1 MPDEELLAVRVDR
14 WLWATRIFKTRTLAT
29 EACQRNQV
37 KLGGKPIKPSRNI
50 KAGDI
55 LSIKLGP
62 LLKEIKVVRLTEKR
76 VSASLAKM
84 LLSDLTSDEAYQE
97 AREKKAQI
105 KPTISLKRGM
115 GRPTKKQRRQLD
127 EFLYPE

>member
-1 MPDEELLAVRVDR
+1 MSDEELYSVRVDR
-14 WLWATRIFKTRTLAT
+14 WLWAARIFRTRTLAT

-50 KAGDI
+50 KAGDT

-62 LLKEIKVVRLTEKR
+62 LVKEMKVVGLTEKR
-76 VSASLAKM
+76 VSAPLAK
-84 LLSDLTSDEAYQE
+84 LLFTDLTTDDVYQE
-97 AREKKAQI
+97 AREQKAQL
-105 KPTISLKRGM
+105 KPTISLQRGM

-127 EFLYPE
+127 EFLYPD

>member
-62 LLKEIKVVRLTEKR
+62 LQKEIKVVRLTEKR
-76 VSASLAKM
+76 VSASLAKV
-84 LLSDLTSDEAYQE
+84 LFSDLTSDEAYQE
-97 AREKKAQI
+97 AREKKGQL
-105 KPTISLKRGM
+105 KPKISLQRGM

-127 EFLYPE
+127 EFLYPD

>member
-1 MPDEELLAVRVDR
+1 MPDEELHVVRVDR

-50 KAGDI
+50 KPGDI

-97 AREKKAQI
+97 AREKKGQL
-105 KPTISLKRGM
+105 KPKFLLQRGM

-127 EFLYPE
+127 EFLYPD

>member
-1 MPDEELLAVRVDR
+1 MPDEELHAVRVDR

-62 LLKEIKVVRLTEKR
+62 LQKEIKVVRLTEKR
-76 VSASLAKM
+76 VSASLAKV
-84 LLSDLTSDEAYQE
+84 LFSDLTSDEAYQE
-97 AREKKAQI
+97 AREKKGQL
-105 KPTISLKRGM
+105 KHTISLQRGM
-115 GRPTKKQRRQLD
+115 GRSTKKQRRQLD
-127 EFLYPE
+127 DFLYPD

>member
-1 MPDEELLAVRVDR
+1 MSDEELLEVRVDR
-14 WLWATRIFKTRTLAT
+14 WLWAARIFKTRTLAT

-37 KLGGKPIKPSRNI
+37 KLEGKPIKPSRNI
-50 KAGDI
+50 KVGDT

-62 LLKEIKVVRLTEKR
+62 LLKEIKVARLTEKR

-97 AREKKAQI
+97 AKEKKGQL
-105 KPTISLKRGM
+105 KPAISLKRGM

-127 EFLYPE
+127 EFLYPD

>member
-1 MPDEELLAVRVDR
+1 MSDEELHAVRVDR
-14 WLWATRIFKTRTLAT
+14 WLWATRIFKTRTLAS

-97 AREKKAQI
+97 AREKKGQL
-105 KPTISLKRGM
+105 KPTISLQRGM

-127 EFLYPE
+127 DFLYPD

>member
-1 MPDEELLAVRVDR
+1 MSDEELHAVRVDR
-14 WLWATRIFKTRTLAT
+14 WLWATRIFKTRTLAS
-29 EACQRNQV
+29 EAYQRNQV

-55 LSIKLGP
+55 LSIKQGP
-62 LLKEIKVVRLTEKR
+62 LLKEIKVVSLAEKR

-97 AREKKAQI
+97 AREKKAQL

-127 EFLYPE
+127 EFFYSE